1 MNKFF
6 RKYNKWL
13 LAVFGSGLMVI
24 FLMPQIPELVSNMG
38 LNRAVVA
45 TVDGEA
51 ITREELI
58 SYQEQ
63 ATIIDRLQD
72 QGSMRIPFVGNID
85 GWEQWYLLVREARQA
100 GMVGGS
106 STSPLTEEQTIQTAR
121 GFGVSPA
128 VVQQTWANYMGVL
141 NYLSHMGSSAP
152 LSDRRLRGN
161 GRKLF
166 DMTTARVVSIKADT
180 PSTAIT
186 HEDDALQAHLDQWG
200 DTEPG
205 EGDHGFGYRL
215 PDRASIEWFRIPD
228 TAIRQSLESSEA
240 MDEIELLKYWRRN
253 EGENNIP
260 IVKPGAPVPDAVR
273 TQLLDELTE
282 QRRDEVARKA
292 ADQLRTPRRG
302 FSESNGFIIL
312 PEDWSSRQLTL
323 DTVRDQLQIDY
334 GMELPVVE
342 GTESLTATTELRKLE
357 GIGLASTT
365 KFGQRA
371 VNLTNLVQ
379 ESKEFGGTGLYPI
392 QEGIAGPV
400 LKDNKNNLYVFRIA
414 ETDAARPPADVDE
427 AREQLTADL
436 DRLAHYEELV
446 ASLDALR
453 EQARTDGLDS
463 IAESNGERVQGA
475 SFRLYDPRF
484 AQLMLQ
490 SQGTVPRSN
499 QIIPGL
505 GRDEDVVSVVLDRA
519 ESLQQSGSLADVS
532 EADRTDAIP
541 SEQNLAIV
549 IVQLN
554 DQTPLTIDE
563 FTTMTET
570 GVLPT
575 IIMQEELAEND
586 SVSDA
591 FTLEAL
597 MERNRFERAE
607 EDEDVLDADA
617 TATAA
622 EPTADSDSGS

>member
-240 MDEIELLKYWRRN
+240 MDEIALLKYWRRN